1 MRKSI
6 GVLGLLLL
14 SCVAFAQQPQT
25 PGKEH
30 ERLKQMEGAWETVLE
45 AGGMKNKGTT
55 VCKMAVGGMWLV
67 SDLECDMGGL
77 KYYGKGLDSYDSAKK
92 KYVSTWHDSMSGSPM
107 VFVGD
112 YDAAKKIITMSSEG
126 PGPDGKT
133 TKWKSVTQLPD
144 ADNMH
149 FSMFVGDGK
158 EPMFT
163 VTYKRKK

>member
-6 GVLGLLLL
+6 AALGVLLV
-14 SCVAFAQQPQT
+14 SCVVTAQQPQT

-30 ERLKQMEGAWETVLE
+30 ERLKQLEGTWETTLE
-45 AGGMKNKGTT
+45 AGGMKNKGTMT
-55 VCKMAVGGMWLV
+55 YTMEVGGMWLV
-67 SDLECDMGGL
+67 GSMESDLGGM
-77 KYYGKGLDSYDSAKK
+77 KYHGRSLDSYDARKK
-92 KYVSTWHDSMSGSPM
+92 KYIGTWFDSMSGHPM
-107 VFVGD
+107 VMEGD
-112 YDAAKKIITMSSEG
+112 YDAAKKTMTMTTEA

-133 TKWKSVTQLPD
+133 ATWKSVTHLPD

-149 FSMFVGDGK
+149 MSMFVGDGK

>member
-6 GVLGLLLL
+6 GVLGVLLL

-30 ERLKQMEGAWETVLE
+30 ERLKQLEGTWETTLE

-55 VCKMAVGGMWLV
+55 VYKMGIGGMWLV
-67 SDLECDMGGL
+67 GDMESTLGDA
-77 KYYGKGLDSYDSAKK
+77 KYNGKSLDSYDAAKK
-92 KYVSTWHDSMSGSPM
+92 KYVSLWCDSMSGSPM
-107 VFVGD
+107 VFEGD
-112 YDAAKKIITMSSEG
+112 YDAAKKTMTMTTEG

-133 TKWKSVTQLPD
+133 TKWKSVTQMPD
-144 ADNMH
+144 NDSMH
-149 FSMFVGDGK
+149 FSMFVADGK